1 MFFESAI
8 LLAYVVTLVS
18 ETALVLAI
26 VRLKKVGQSIIAIVL
41 INSFTHPVALY
52 LLHIQNAPY
61 LLVEIGVCVVEA
73 LWYVVAFRKS
83 APQAILISFLAN
95 IFSILMGIALRLL
108 LDL

>member
-8 LLAYVVTLVS
+8 ILAYTVTIIS
-18 ETALVLAI
+18 ETAITLFVARPKHIWQWILAVILV
-26 VRLKKVGQSIIAIVL
+26 
-41 INSFTHPVALY
+41 NSFTHPIALY

-61 LLVEIGVCVVEA
+61 LLVEIGVCIVEA
-73 LWYVVAFRKS
+73 LWYMAAFRKS